1 VGATPNLLHLVF
13 MADYLNISH
22 LILYF
27 LTWASFPYKV
37 PFMTHTGLLVK
48 EKKSTHV
55 IATIDASS

>member
-1 VGATPNLLHLVF
+1 